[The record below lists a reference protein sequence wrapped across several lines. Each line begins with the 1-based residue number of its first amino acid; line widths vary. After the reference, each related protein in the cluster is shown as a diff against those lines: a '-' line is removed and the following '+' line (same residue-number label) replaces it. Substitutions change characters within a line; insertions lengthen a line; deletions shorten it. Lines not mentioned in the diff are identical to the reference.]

1 MQMQGADR
9 GVRRGRDARK
19 RPRGAEPNR
28 PMHAQRGKILP
39 RGGAAAEELRR
50 EGRER
55 REGEAR
61 GREARATICWAV
73 DEDKGREGVQ
83 ICCNWIKK

>member
-1 MQMQGADR
+1 MLGADP

-39 RGGAAAEELRR
+39 RGGAAAEELCR
-50 EGRER
+50 EERER
-55 REGEAR
+55 REGER
-61 GREARATICWAV
+61 QGQQYR
-73 DEDKGREGVQ
+73 
-83 ICCNWIKK
+83 CNHEFVISNLGF

>member
-1 MQMQGADR
+1 MLGADR

-61 GREARATICWAV
+61 GREARAV
-73 DEDKGREGVQ
+73 
-83 ICCNWIKK
+83 CNRDLALGI